1 MKEEDWDGIRRKY
14 WHGRETYYLPIV
26 TWKKK
31 NEDDS
36 TKKKKKKHKEE
47 EEEEEKNPT
56 DANSK
61 KMKPTNTENE

>member
-47 EEEEEKNPT
+47 EEKNPT

>member
-47 EEEEEKNPT
+47 EEKNPT

-61 KMKPTNTENE
+61 KLKPTNTENE